1 MYRSYTI
8 TYGEQC
14 TMYYCSS
21 CGRTFSETKH
31 TSSADLKTPISIIVQ
46 VFVALTEGVGI
57 NAATSL
63 YRCQERLRGVKKT
76 LLLFALTQQLYN
88 S

>member
-1 MYRSYTI
+1 MTLTQMRCAHCGGKNVEGYRSYTI
-8 TYGEQC
+8 AYGEQR

-31 TSSADLKTPISIIVQ
+31 TSIADLKTPFSIIVQ

-57 NAATSL
+57 NAATTPL
-63 YRCQERLRGVKKT
+63 
-76 LLLFALTQQLYN
+76 
-88 S
+88 